1 MPEIYEGLKRNFP
14 SLSDDDA
21 MKAAQ
26 TIAQTVPDLPQS
38 QEYID
43 PGNSNPSPSSLSSMI
58 EPKIEPDVPPKPI
71 DMIRSLAD
79 PERFA
84 KASADYEKYT
94 SSSPGSVAAGIM
106 QWFPR
111 LRQFSGRI
119 NDSRNRNAKTAQ
131 YEMGKSLEAM
141 KMLQGQENFDRK
153 QALRD
158 AEGKRKEIEF
168 KELHPEEAN
177 AMDSAMT
184 QAARGLVSNMMTK
197 AGMGKLADVAN
208 QMNFNQLKLT
218 SEKFGLG
225 NQFDQE
231 MQNYRARLS
240 ADTANR
246 ATDARDRAT
255 QAKLQQEKDKTG
267 GLVLT
272 PGQKEA
278 DKNFAK
284 EYADWNAKGGYASVQ
299 TDLQKLKTEVLGKL
313 NPEDSSGNQLS
324 GIVTKTPL
332 AAEIFT
338 PGRKAIQENLASVV
352 QKSLRQVLGGQF
364 AEREGQQLVERAFNP
379 QLSDAENYKRVSAL
393 INQIETMAKEKDR
406 ASRYFEEHKTLS
418 GYSGKDRVG
427 ETKSVNGKTYRKVP
441 GGWEEVE

>member
-141 KMLQGQENFDRK
+141 KMLQGQENFDRE

-240 ADTANR
+240 ADTSNR
-246 ATDARDRAT
+246 STEARERGT
-255 QAKLQQEKDKTG
+255 QAKIALTRPKQSVAEETRDKVIGKKYAEDTVMGGFANDEAAIKQAAGIIAALKDPNTAESG
-267 GLVLT
+267 GISGMLPKSARDYTNRESAKLEDQARTIVLPLVKKYF
-272 PGQKEA
+272 PGATSNWESQTALELVWNPRMSNA
-278 DKNFAK
+278 D
-284 EYADWNAKGGYASVQ
+284 NAQRMQ
-299 TDLQKLKTEVLGKL
+299 TWLDKAKTEMNNRKSQY
-313 NPEDSSGNQLS
+313 N
-324 GIVTKTPL
+324 KTFGEGTVP
-332 AAEIFT
+332 
-338 PGRKAIQENLASVV
+338 V
-352 QKSLRQVLGGQF
+352 QKSA
-364 AEREGQQLVERAFNP
+364 AEMT
-379 QLSDAENYKRVSAL
+379 D
-393 INQIETMAKEKDR
+393 
-406 ASRYFEEHKTLS
+406 
-418 GYSGKDRVG
+418 
-427 ETKSVNGKTYRKVP
+427 
-441 GGWEEVE
+441 EEVMEAAKAKGWIK